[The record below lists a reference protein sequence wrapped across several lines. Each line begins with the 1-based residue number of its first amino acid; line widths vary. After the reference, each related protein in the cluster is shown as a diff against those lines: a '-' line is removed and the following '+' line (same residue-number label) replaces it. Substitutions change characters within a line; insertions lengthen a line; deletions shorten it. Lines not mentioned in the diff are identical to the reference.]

1 MKDNFE
7 QKQSE
12 TRELREKAKLDD
24 KRMKDLQ
31 KQVIEAGKQ
40 NNFEKA
46 FLDCL

>member
-1 MKDNFE
+1 MEDYLE
-7 QKQSE
+7 QQKME
-12 TRELREKAKLDD
+12 KLEWEEKAKSERE
-24 KRMKDLQ
+24 KMEDLR